1 VARGWGIPAVVGAS
15 ALRIDDGGA
24 KAANGV
30 RIEPG
35 DVVTIDGSTGEVWLG
50 VVEGSAAEPE
60 WEEALLAKV
69 LPELGTLTEW
79 ASESARVAKANG
91 AGQ

>member
-1 VARGWGIPAVVGAS
+1 VVARGWGIPAVVGAS
-15 ALRIDDGGA
+15 ALRIGAGGA
-24 KAANGV
+24 EAADGA

-50 VVEGSAAEPE
+50 VVEGSAAEPG
-60 WEEALLAKV
+60 WEEALVAKV

-79 ASESARVAKANG
+79 ASGSARVANG